1 MLQVQSS
8 KFGIGVGPN
17 SSFLYRTVSVLLKH
31 ITVRAIA
38 LMNVKFLSILQKVH
52 IFSILHIHYKTS
64 TLVCLFYYLFYLNNH
79 FPHFFYCSSQLPF
92 NPSENSLSPFLKTL
106 SPPWMKLGHKH
117 HSTNIFSATSTDPQR
132 FIPVDPK
139 TLISSTSTKTRSN

>member
-8 KFGIGVGPN
+8 KFGFGVGPN

-38 LMNVKFLSILQKVH
+38 LMNVKFLSILQKIH
-52 IFSILHIHYKTS
+52 TLSILHTQFYKTP

-79 FPHFFYCSSQLPF
+79 FSHFFYYSSQLPF
-92 NPSENSLSPFLKTL
+92 NPSENSLSL
-106 SPPWMKLGHKH
+106 
-117 HSTNIFSATSTDPQR
+117 HSWRHCRLHGWNLVTSTIRQTSSLPQAPIHR
-132 FIPVDPK
+132 DSFQLTQK
-139 TLISSTSTKTRSN
+139 L